1 MHLNK
6 LAHHTFTRPCIG
18 LLTKQHLA
26 CVKQLMWREGK
37 DLFYINLNDF
47 DFEYANMQGQEIII
61 FSTHG
66 FDWWLGVILRQ
77 GLGRDGLSLKR
88 HRRLAPGH
96 LAAPRPLVL
105 CATLMRRKRPNFAA
119 LVPANLRKTPS
130 MSPFQL
136 WVESKFFCCWAI
148 QEYRVIMILFAFH

>member
-1 MHLNK
+1 MHRPLNEATPC
-6 LAHHTFTRPCIG
+6 LCEAVDVTRRKRSF
-18 LLTKQHLA
+18 LF
-26 CVKQLMWREGK
+26 QLKWLWLWVR
-37 DLFYINLNDF
+37 
-47 DFEYANMQGQEIII
+47 EYAGTRNNHFFNSWLWLVSE
-61 FSTHG
+61 
-66 FDWWLGVILRQ
+66 FDPTQHQ

-105 CATLMRRKRPNFAA
+105 CATLMRRKRPIFAA

>member
-1 MHLNK
+1 MSEFDP
-6 LAHHTFTRPCIG
+6 T
-18 LLTKQHLA
+18 QH
-26 CVKQLMWREGK
+26 
-37 DLFYINLNDF
+37 
-47 DFEYANMQGQEIII
+47 
-61 FSTHG
+61 
-66 FDWWLGVILRQ
+66 Q

-130 MSPFQL
+130 MSPFQFWGAVKVFL
-136 WVESKFFCCWAI
+136 LLGHPGI
-148 QEYRVIMILFAFH
+148 